1 MSSTTPITTVDF
13 FYDGQIRRFLLQ
25 IIRAFSGFQY
35 QSGYNSDGTVQTQ
48 IIPCRMATQNAQ
60 AASIINNNSEN
71 TLNACPMITVFIK
84 GMEISRERTQAPGLV
99 SKVQVTERQ
108 WDPMT
113 SSYTNCVGNRYTVER
128 VMPHPLVMVVQVDV
142 WTSNEMQKHQIFEQI
157 YSMFNVGFNIQN
169 SNNAVDWSALSTMEL
184 TNITWSD
191 RAIPVGNNTSQ
202 IDVMSL
208 EFTLP
213 MWISPPAKVLQ
224 QKLIEQIVTNVHN
237 TTTDEYHY
245 PNTASFLQD
254 AVGWEVGTNDPS
266 PVAVTSIV
274 TPGENQIEIS
284 NGVVTL
290 LGPNGDDVDPN
301 GNPYNWRNLLV
312 LYGHMNPTKSVLRLI
327 HSLEDG
333 YSNLDVIGYIQYGS
347 QPNQLIWN
355 VDPHTLPGNTL
366 SPVNAIIDP
375 TVSYPGASL
384 SGGTTFPVAVNGQSY
399 LITKDII
406 GNSVIGSNW
415 GGTSFLAS
423 AGDIIT
429 YQNNQWVVTF
439 DASSCTTIQFVLN
452 LTSNKQLKFDTSA
465 KQWVMSID
473 GTYYAGYWRLQ
484 L

>member
-35 QSGYNSDGTVQTQ
+35 QSGYLSDGSVNTQ
-48 IIPCRMATQNAQ
+48 IIPCRMATQNVQ

-113 SSYTNCVGNRYTVER
+113 QAYTGNIGNRYTVER
-128 VMPHPLVMVVQVDV
+128 VMPHPLNMVVQVDV

-213 MWISPPAKVLQ
+213 MWLSPPAKVLQ

-237 TTTDEYHY
+237 TTIDEYHY
-245 PNTASFLQD
+245 PDSASFLQD

-266 PVAVTSIV
+266 SAAVTSIV
-274 TPGENQIEIS
+274 TPGDNMIEIS
-284 NGVVTL
+284 NGIVTL
-290 LGPNGDDVDPN
+290 LGPEGSETDPN
-301 GNPYNWRNLLV
+301 GNPYCWKTLLN
-312 LYGHMNPTKSVLRLI
+312 LYGHMNPTKSILRLI

-333 YSNLDVIGYIQYGS
+333 YSDLDVIGYIQYS
-347 QPNQLIWN
+347 QQQNQLIWS

-366 SPVNAIIDP
+366 SPINAIIDP
-375 TVSYPGASL
+375 TVSYPGALL
-384 SGGTTFPVAVNGQSY
+384 SSGTTFPPAAPGQSY
-399 LITKDII
+399 LITNVIN
-406 GNSVIGSNW
+406 GNSVFGSNW
-415 GGTSFLAS
+415 SSTLFANV
-423 AGDIIT
+423 GDIIT

-439 DASSCTTIQFVLN
+439 NASNCSTIQFVLN
-452 LTSNKQLKFDTSA
+452 LTSNQQLKFDLSM
-465 KQWVMSID
+465 KRWVLSID